1 LAVDCKSL
9 GAPSSKG
16 LVWNGAWENSDPPI
30 GRELWIGTSIWAR
43 PSRYPGQAAPSGC
56 AMIEFP
62 QFKSPIPIDDLARPA
77 GLRIH
82 IMGPMKIVGIDNQ
95 ELEIQSKKSR
105 ALLGCL
111 CLSPG
116 DRISRGRLAA
126 LLWDRSP
133 EQQAKASL
141 RQALYELT
149 AALETKAPDL
159 LLVDREVVRLRPEH
173 CWIDV
178 ASIVDAATAER
189 GDFRDLIAPP
199 TERLLE
205 DFDGLTAA
213 LDHYLQTERSRL
225 QTRLTKSL
233 ESHLDRANAA
243 AGTAAERAAI
253 ARKLITVEPT
263 HEVAT
268 RVLMKSFVDLG
279 DRAQAIR
286 EFERLKRSLRVL
298 LDIEPSK
305 ETYALYE
312 AIRALRTRYP
322 SARLPQSGTAPETN
336 DSLAQEIPSVSGA
349 LLSRQ
354 TLEPGTHVSIAV
366 LPFHTTEQTRTSV
379 QIIEGI
385 ADEIIGCLS
394 RISGFFVI
402 SRLST
407 ASFSDRSRS
416 PQEIGTALGAR
427 YIVSGSVGFAAE
439 KARFAIELTDSDTGR
454 VLFSQK
460 FDDSI
465 RDVFELQDRVSFKI
479 VKLIAPYLR
488 ELEFKRVRSKR
499 PESLGAYDYLLRGID
514 RMHNTTPEI
523 FQSAGENFAAAIR
536 IEPHYAAAHAWLG
549 YWHALRIGQG
559 WSKDP
564 KDDSAKSDEHV
575 QAAVQCD
582 STDSLSLALYGHL
595 RAYLHKDF
603 AVAFERLER
612 ALTIN
617 PNSAPAWLWTG
628 GAHAWMGEG
637 KPAIEKVERAMSLSP
652 YDPLMYAYC
661 GMAGMAYL
669 MDGRFDRAI
678 EFALRSMQE
687 NRTYTHA
694 YRLLTIASS
703 LAGRAE
709 QARAAA
715 QQLLQLEPT
724 LTVERFRERYPGSA
738 YPNCRTLC
746 QALERAGIPSR

>member
-1 LAVDCKSL
+1 
-9 GAPSSKG
+9 
-16 LVWNGAWENSDPPI
+16 
-30 GRELWIGTSIWAR
+30 
-43 PSRYPGQAAPSGC
+43 
-56 AMIEFP
+56 MIEFP

-82 IMGPMKIVGIDNQ
+82 IMGPMRIVGIDNQ
-95 ELEIQSKKSR
+95 DIEIQSKKSR

-141 RQALYELT
+141 RQALYDLT
-149 AALETKAPDL
+149 AALESKAPDL
-159 LLVDREVVRLRPEH
+159 LFIDREIVRLQPEH

-213 LDHYLQTERSRL
+213 FDHFLQAERSRL

-233 ESHLDRANAA
+233 ENHLERANAA
-243 AGTAAERAAI
+243 PGTAAERAAI

-286 EFERLKRSLRVL
+286 EFERLKRNLGVL

-312 AIRALRTRYP
+312 AIRALRSRNP
-322 SARLPQSGTAPETN
+322 SARLPHSGPTPESDDAPTRTTRLRSGSSAPDRASGT
-336 DSLAQEIPSVSGA
+336 GA
-349 LLSRQ
+349 
-354 TLEPGTHVSIAV
+354 HVSIAV
-366 LPFHTTEQTRTSV
+366 LPFQSTEQTRTSI
-379 QIIEGI
+379 QIVEGA
-385 ADEIIGCLS
+385 ADEIVGCLS
-394 RISGFFVI
+394 RITGFFVI

-407 ASFSDRSRS
+407 ASFSDRTRS
-416 PQEIGTALGAR
+416 PQEIGAALGAR
-427 YIVSGSVGFAAE
+427 YIVSGSVTFAVE
-439 KARFAIELTDSDTGR
+439 KARFAVELTDSDTGR

-460 FDDSI
+460 FDESI
-465 RDVFELQDRVSFKI
+465 NDIFELQDRVSFKI

-488 ELEFKRVRSKR
+488 ELEFKRVRTKR
-499 PESLGAYDYLLRGID
+499 PENLGAYDYLLRGLD
-514 RMHNTTPEI
+514 RMHNTSTEI
-523 FQSAGENFAAAIR
+523 FQSAGENFAAAINMD
-536 IEPHYAAAHAWLG
+536 PHYAAAHAWLG

-559 WSKDP
+559 WSVDP
-564 KDDSAKSDEHV
+564 KYDAAKSDEHV
-575 QAAVQCD
+575 QTAVQCD

-603 AVAFERLER
+603 VVGFERLER

-628 GAHAWMGEG
+628 GAHAWMGDG

-669 MDGRFDRAI
+669 MDHQFDRAI

-694 YRLLTIASS
+694 YRLLTIALS
-703 LAGRAE
+703 LAGRTE

-715 QQLLQLEPT
+715 QQLLLLEPS
-724 LTVERFRERYPGSA
+724 LTVERFGERYPGSA
-738 YPNCRTLC
+738 YANCTMLC